1 MLNLFI
7 RSQCQKTCH
16 ADHKVVS
23 SRVILRT
30 LSEPER
36 VEAGAKLYRG
46 IDTIFICALLLT
58 LTLPLSAHAR
68 RTTSSVIPTIIPRT
82 AWGAD
87 ESLGITNSDS
97 SQSAQLQRERTAHP
111 SKLSDREKK
120 CRELIRSHPEDF
132 KTIKTVEYDEYSR
145 KLKWPRR
152 YSKNVKLI
160 VVHHSG
166 EANGST
172 LPNLTGHEQV
182 RAIYKTHTMQNG
194 WGDIGYNYLI
204 DSEGVIYEGRA
215 GGEGV
220 VGAHVYCANVGTV
233 SVALIGNF
241 QYSYPAQEQLMSLR
255 KLSINLSDG
264 YGINL
269 RGRTVF
275 RGKSMPTIVTHRDLA
290 ATQCAGRKVQ
300 KLMPKIRRLV
310 ASGDVTSKILMPK
323 ERPTS
328 SVPRGSK
335 NILTPFGTTNIRLP
349 ARGTASIK
357 LRYHAK
363 AKSVKTGESIAKVE
377 RSDSS
382 LIIWQKRRGSKI
394 RVRNDIRA
402 ERSLRIGDAANLN
415 LTILAPR
422 KKGKYSLRIGDVR
435 YTVEVMGR

>member
-1 MLNLFI
+1 MRVFFTVCAFVIVTGMPLN
-7 RSQCQKTCH
+7 
-16 ADHKVVS
+16 A
-23 SRVILRT
+23 
-30 LSEPER
+30 E
-36 VEAGAKLYRG
+36 
-46 IDTIFICALLLT
+46 
-58 LTLPLSAHAR
+58 AR
-68 RTTSSVIPTIIPRT
+68 RSSSTIPTIIPRT

-97 SQSAQLQRERTAHP
+97 TQSAQLQRERTAHP
-111 SKLSDREKK
+111 SKLSEREKK
-120 CRELIRSHPEDF
+120 CRKLIRSHPEDF

-145 KLKWPRR
+145 KLRWPRR
-152 YSKNVKLI
+152 YSKKVKLI

-166 EANGST
+166 ESNGSA
-172 LPNLTGHEQV
+172 LPDLSGPEQV

-194 WGDIGYNYLI
+194 WGDVGYNYLI

-215 GGEGV
+215 GGDSV

-241 QYSYPAQEQLMSLR
+241 QYGYPTQDQLMSLR
-255 KLSINLSDG
+255 KLSINLAKE

-275 RGKSMPTIVTHRDLA
+275 RGKSLPTIVTHRDLA

-300 KLMPKIRRLV
+300 KLMPKIRKL
-310 ASGDVTSKILMPK
+310 AATGDVTSKILMPK
-323 ERPTS
+323 ERHAP
-328 SVPRGSK
+328 PRSPAGR
-335 NILTPFGTTNIRLP
+335 NILTPFGTTNIRVP

-357 LRYHAK
+357 LRYHARS
-363 AKSVKTGESIAKVE
+363 KSVKAGESIAKVE

-382 LIIWQKRRGSKI
+382 LILWQKRLGSRI

-402 ERSLRIGDAANLN
+402 ERSVRVGDAVNVN

-422 KKGKYSLRIGDVR
+422 KKGKYSLRAGDVTYR
-435 YTVEVMGR
+435 VEVMGR